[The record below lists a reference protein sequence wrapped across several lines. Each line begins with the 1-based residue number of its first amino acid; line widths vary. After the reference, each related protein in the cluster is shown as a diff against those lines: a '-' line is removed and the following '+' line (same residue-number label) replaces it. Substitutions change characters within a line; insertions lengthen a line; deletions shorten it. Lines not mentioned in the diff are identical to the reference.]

1 MYIFS
6 RILLSILYIV
16 GSANPNLSLIYP
28 NLSLPNP
35 LGTFGHHKF
44 VFFFNFSQL
53 IYLVTELG

>member
-16 GSANPNLSLIYP
+16 GSANPKILIYP
-28 NLSLPNP
+28 SPILWEHLVIISL
-35 LGTFGHHKF
+35 FSF
-44 VFFFNFSQL
+44 FFFFNFSQA